1 MDEEAIISSKLTF
14 TNIQEMVDL
23 IAMKP
28 FPFIFRL
35 NSEYFEYRQGSNRF
49 TNKSNGIFNIF
60 GQNQNVRDRDMF
72 VKIFLF
78 LFSFSYMYIMLM
90 LKEFCISQGSHSK
103 NLVNQPT
110 PMKRLK

>member
-28 FPFIFRL
+28 FPLIFRL

-72 VKIFLF
+72 VNIFF
-78 LFSFSYMYIMLM
+78 IFIFIYVYY
-90 LKEFCISQGSHSK
+90 
-103 NLVNQPT
+103 VNA
-110 PMKRLK
+110 KRILY